1 MNEREG
7 RTGWVI
13 RAPCALHH
21 NLQFLR
27 FRRLLSPAQV
37 RCQKRGC
44 GKPRE
49 KSSALHVLILIYQ
62 PFHPAE
68 GVAKVTP
75 SALRLA
81 FSAFYYLARTGQR
94 PSLVRSVQ

>member
-7 RTGWVI
+7 RTSWVI

-27 FRRLLSPAQV
+27 FRRLLSPAEV

-49 KSSALHVLILIYQ
+49 KSSALHVLILIHQ
-62 PFHPAE
+62 HFHPGE
-68 GVAKVTP
+68 GVAKFTP
-75 SALRLA
+75 RDLRLV
-81 FSAFYYLARTGQR
+81 FSGFYYLARTRQR
-94 PSLVRSVQ
+94 PSLVRSV